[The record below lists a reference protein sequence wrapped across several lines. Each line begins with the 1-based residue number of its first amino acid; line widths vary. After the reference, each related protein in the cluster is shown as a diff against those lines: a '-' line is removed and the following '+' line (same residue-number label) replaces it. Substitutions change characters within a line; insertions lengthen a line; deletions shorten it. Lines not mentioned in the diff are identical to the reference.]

1 MNKCHERAKKSAD
14 DVLRRLSSSTD
25 LVASDATVW
34 ICESA
39 FFTKKYIRTAKRTE
53 TEHMAEH
60 PMDNAMK
67 SNFEKLCR
75 WFDEQTPISRAVY
88 SGWASCKNVFIC
100 RNRSKCL
107 LFKIDEKAVK
117 KILPKFI
124 FFEPGR
130 SKVVCFTDM
139 ASTTLSEQIICT
151 KIGKR
156 ILIMKKWE
164 LLLPP
169 QI

>member
-1 MNKCHERAKKSAD
+1 MNKCHERAEKSAD

-25 LVASDATVW
+25 LVASDATMW

-39 FFTKKYIRTAKRTE
+39 FFTKKCIRTTKRTE

-60 PMDNAMK
+60 PTDNAMK

-75 WFDEQTPISRAVY
+75 WFDEQTPISRTVY
-88 SGWASCKNVFIC
+88 SEWASCKNVFIC

-117 KILPKFI
+117 KN
-124 FFEPGR
+124 
-130 SKVVCFTDM
+130 T
-139 ASTTLSEQIICT
+139 T
-151 KIGKR
+151 KIHFFLTGPFKGSLFYRYGKYHIIWAIVQR
-156 ILIMKKWE
+156 
-164 LLLPP
+164 
-169 QI
+169 